1 MTIQNEGDEVM
12 QAVSEKK
19 VVPSVTNG
27 VSQFQQ
33 EDQLLLSVISK
44 TPCISPDTNCE
55 ETLAIF
61 RSNPEHECVVIV
73 DGLSR
78 PKGLMMRNELFRR
91 LSQRFSA
98 DLFSEKP
105 IEKLADQEPLLV
117 DRRDS
122 PNNIIEK
129 ALSRKGDRLY
139 DCVIVTDGQV
149 VNGIL
154 TMSSL
159 LMLSSQLQQKLKEDQ
174 QYLIYSS
181 QERIK
186 RIVNEVVN
194 VEQAAKSS
202 GEKSDEMVN
211 FTLEGKTVLHKLTN
225 TLEIISRNAIKQQSQ
240 IAELEQSVS
249 DIKKITSIVH
259 ELSEQS
265 NLLAINATIEAARAG
280 EHGRAFTVVAKE
292 VMNLAGQTKQSASR
306 ISHSV
311 EKIVDVVRDT
321 VEITGE
327 GLQIGLQSDKLISD
341 TESIFLSLFKMVAD
355 NKSNLQLIE
364 KQALHAKDQ
373 ANKTV
378 NELKKLNEMNM

>member
-1 MTIQNEGDEVM
+1 M
-12 QAVSEKK
+12 QAISEK
-19 VVPSVTNG
+19 VVTN
-27 VSQFQQ
+27 VVREQSLFQQ

-44 TPCISPDTNCE
+44 TTCISADMSCE
-55 ETLAIF
+55 QTLAIF
-61 RSNPEHECVVIV
+61 RNHPDHECVVIV
-73 DGLSR
+73 DGLNR
-78 PKGLMMRNELFRR
+78 PQSLMMRNELFRR

-105 IEKLADQEPLLV
+105 IEKLADQEPLIV
-117 DRRDS
+117 DRRES
-122 PNNIIEK
+122 PSHIIEM

-139 DCVIVTDGQV
+139 DCVIVTDGPLV
-149 VNGIL
+149 AGIL

-159 LMLSSQLQQKLKEDQ
+159 LQLSNHLQQKLKEEQ

-194 VEQAAKSS
+194 VEHAAKSS

-211 FTLEGKTVLHKLTN
+211 FTLEGKTMLQKLTS
-225 TLEIISRNAIKQQSQ
+225 TLEIISSNVRQQQLQ
-240 IAELEQSVS
+240 IAELQGSVN

-280 EHGRAFTVVAKE
+280 EHGKAFSVVAQE
-292 VMNLAGQTKQSASR
+292 VMNLAGQTKKSASR
-306 ISHSV
+306 ISQSV
-311 EKIVDVVRDT
+311 EQIVDVVKNT
-321 VEITGE
+321 AEISKE
-327 GLQIGLQSDKLISD
+327 GLQIGLQSDKLITD
-341 TESIFLSLFKMVAD
+341 TESIFLSLFKMVAE
-355 NKSNLQLIE
+355 NKNNLQLIE
-364 KQALHAKDQ
+364 EQALQANDQ
-373 ANKTV
+373 ANQTV

>member
-1 MTIQNEGDEVM
+1 MM
-12 QAVSEKK
+12 QAVSEK
-19 VVPSVTNG
+19 VVNTKLNET
-27 VSQFQQ
+27 SQFQQ
-33 EDQLLLSVISK
+33 EHQLLINVISK
-44 TPCISPDTNCE
+44 TPCISPDMNCE
-55 ETLAIF
+55 QTLAIF
-61 RSNPEHECVVIV
+61 RNNPEHECVVIV

-78 PKGLMMRNELFRR
+78 PLGLMMRNELFRR

-105 IEKLADQEPLLV
+105 IEKLADKEPLIV
-117 DRRDS
+117 DRRES
-122 PNNIIEK
+122 PNSIIEL

-139 DCVIVTDGQV
+139 DCVIVTDGQIV
-149 VNGIL
+149 EGIL

-159 LMLSSQLQQKLKEDQ
+159 LQLSNQLQHKLKEEQ

-186 RIVNEVVN
+186 RIVNEIVN
-194 VEQAAKSS
+194 VGQAAKIS

-211 FTLEGKTVLHKLTN
+211 FTLEGKTMLQKLTN
-225 TLEIISRNAIKQQSQ
+225 TLEIISLNARKQQSQ
-240 IAELEQSVS
+240 ITELQSSVNE
-249 DIKKITSIVH
+249 IKKITSIVH

-280 EHGRAFTVVAKE
+280 EHGRAFTVVAQE
-292 VMNLAGQTKQSASR
+292 VMNLAGQTKQSASK

-311 EKIVDVVRDT
+311 EKIVDVVKDT
-321 VEITGE
+321 VEITDE

-341 TESIFLSLFKMVAD
+341 TESIFLSLFKMVAE
-355 NKSNLQLIE
+355 NKNNLQLIGE
-364 KQALHAKDQ
+364 QALHANDQ